1 MKIRLVLILSGCLF
15 SLMASA
21 ANLRFETPRFHVLI
35 SSSCAAHAGGCT
47 QATMYEVSK
56 ISGQEITAQG
66 RRLVHSC
73 HVDSPHSAST
83 KKPAGMNGCES
94 SGYRFTKGDTNW
106 LITPNGHFITLVGGV
121 QQSSEQG
128 SWVK

>member
-1 MKIRLVLILSGCLF
+1 MKIRLVLILSGCL
-15 SLMASA
+15 LALTASA

-35 SSSCAAHAGGCT
+35 SSSCAAHAGDCT

-56 ISGQEITAQG
+56 VSGKEVTAQG

-73 HVDSPHSAST
+73 HVDSSNTAST
-83 KKPAGMNGCES
+83 EKPADKNGCEA
-94 SGYRFTKGDTNW
+94 SGYRFIKGDTNW